1 MITKNGKDEVS
12 SEICNSVLRKLR
24 KNPTLSKRRLKRE
37 LNLKEKQVLE
47 ALAFLQKVGV
57 IRYGKGWKNDEWRI
71 NRDFDD
77 SDD

>member
-1 MITKNGKDEVS
+1 MITKNGKDEIS

-24 KNPTLSKRRLKRE
+24 KNPTLSKRRLKQE
-37 LNLKEKQVLE
+37 LNLKEKQVHG
-47 ALAFLQKVGV
+47 ALAFLQAVGV
-57 IRYGKGWKNDEWRI
+57 IRYEKGWNKGKWRI

>member
-1 MITKNGKDEVS
+1 MTKNEKDEVS

-37 LNLKEKQVLE
+37 LNLKEKQVLG
-47 ALAFLQKVGV
+47 ALAFLQKVEV
-57 IRYGKGWKNDEWRI
+57 IRYEKGWNKGKWRI